1 MGRLRYGMLVS
12 LDGYARDASGS
23 FDWATP
29 DDELHAYVNEREGG
43 IRTYVFGRGM
53 WETMRYWEDPPATD
67 LTAPEH
73 HEFRAIWKQT
83 DKVVVSTTMEA
94 PSEPRTELWDH
105 LDLDRLATLVRG
117 CPTDV
122 SIGGPTLAAPAL
134 KAGLVDEITAYVM
147 PHVAG
152 GGLRWLPEGFTNGLE
167 LREQR
172 TFDSGAVAVVYDV
185 GGTRS

>member
-23 FDWATP
+23 FDWARP
-29 DDELHAYVNEREGG
+29 SDELHAYVNAQERGVG
-43 IRTYVFGRGM
+43 TYVYGRGL
-53 WETMRYWEDPPATD
+53 WEVMRYWQDAPPGEAS
-67 LTAPEH
+67 APAHDEYA
-73 HEFRAIWKQT
+73 AIWQDS
-83 DKVVVSTTMEA
+83 DKVIISTTLQ
-94 PSEPRTELWDH
+94 PPPEPRTEVWDRF
-105 LDLDRLATLVRG
+105 DVDRLATLVRQ

-122 SIGGPTLAAPAL
+122 SIGGPTLAGHAL

-152 GGLRWLPEGFTNGLE
+152 GGLPWLPEGYEADLV

-172 TFDSGAVAVVYDV
+172 GFDNGAHALVYDV
-185 GGTRS
+185 VR